1 MGKRE
6 IYHSYKERKHTRVD
20 NGRRNDAILQS
31 KVANDVKR
39 NASSGNVLGNK
50 NDFDNGLAWF
60 NNGLTLDDASND
72 MKNNP
77 SFIAGFKKGERLV
90 VINQSL
96 YEEGKKYF
104 EQGLPLESAPKN
116 YKDNEYFIL
125 GYNES
130 MIRKK

>member
-1 MGKRE
+1 MANRE
-6 IYHSYKERKHTRVD
+6 IYRSYKERKRIRID

-39 NASSGNVLGNK
+39 NASNKSSIGNK

-60 NNGLTLDDASND
+60 NSGLLLEDASLD

-90 VINQSL
+90 VINQAL
-96 YEEGKKYF
+96 YEEGKKHF

-130 MIRKK
+130 IIRKK

>member
-1 MGKRE
+1 MSNRE
-6 IYHSYKERKHTRVD
+6 IYRSYKEKKRTSLEKVKILD
-20 NGRRNDAILQS
+20 DILQS
-31 KVANDVKR
+31 NVANDIKMK
-39 NASSGNVLGNK
+39 ASNKSSIGNK

-60 NNGLTLDDASND
+60 NSGLLLEDASLD